1 MNEYISSFL
10 FLFCFRVLATRTPL
24 CLTALSRRGWAGVK
38 FSLFL
43 SPHHRGINILCPLS
57 AALTNDMEKPISI
70 FLSDVLLLTRRP
82 ILLDPGHNPTHD
94 KYERNTKT
102 IVNINTQAQYSGTSG
117 SIQRIVL
124 FGTQAIKSNKIGNST
139 QINPLM
145 SLTSQWLLLNQVPMV
160 HPHPSNIFTQM
171 YLLPHLWH
179 FATVQVPS
187 LQPGSFC
194 SGKNFCWTGN
204 FWELVEISKF
214 SEAFHS
220 VWYVTIV
227 CTLACPKIQIF
238 QNIAW
243 PS

>member
-1 MNEYISSFL
+1 MNEYISAFL

-70 FLSDVLLLTRRP
+70 FLGDVLLLTRRP
-82 ILLDPGHNPTHD
+82 ILLDPGHNPAHN

-145 SLTSQWLLLNQVPMV
+145 SLTSQCLLLNQVPSV
-160 HPHPSNIFTQM
+160 QPQASIISTVRCSYNSCILRSIPSIPSYHPT
-171 YLLPHLWH
+171 Y
-179 FATVQVPS
+179 
-187 LQPGSFC
+187 SFEC
-194 SGKNFCWTGN
+194 SIPFNGDLKH
-204 FWELVEISKF
+204 SKMW
-214 SEAFHS
+214 SETF
-220 VWYVTIV
+220 
-227 CTLACPKIQIF
+227 
-238 QNIAW
+238 
-243 PS
+243 